1 MPSLDKKDKALLNL
15 LQANSKRTTKAYAL
29 QLGLSTTAVYERMRR
44 LERTGAIANYVA
56 LVNKQ
61 TVERNFVVYCH
72 IKLIQH
78 TKDYVM
84 QFEKDIAQLN
94 EVVECYHI
102 SGDYDYIIKVHV
114 AHMQDYREFMVS
126 KLTAIPHIGSTQSA
140 FVMNEVKHT
149 TALIL

>member
-44 LERTGAIANYVA
+44 A